1 MTSEPV
7 AMNRSILAR
16 LKDETRPEHDAIEQ
30 VLDLM
35 DGTLTL
41 AAYRRRLEQFHG
53 FYRPVEDASRS
64 LKVGASVGSTSA
76 PEARCFSSRP
86 TFGSLVRKPWR
97 ISRSAGSCRT

>member
-7 AMNRSILAR
+7 ATNRSILAR

-41 AAYRRRLEQFHG
+41 AA
-53 FYRPVEDASRS
+53 
-64 LKVGASVGSTSA
+64 
-76 PEARCFSSRP
+76 
-86 TFGSLVRKPWR
+86 
-97 ISRSAGSCRT
+97 